1 MNINIK
7 EIKEQLDIKGYHI
20 VENVLDYIEVE
31 KLKKEFNNWKESVP
45 DYKRLHP
52 IIHPHGIH
60 KFFEVGHTRFAWLMR
75 INKKFK
81 QYLKEYGIV
90 KS

>member
-20 VENVLDYIEVE
+20 VENVLDCIEVE

-60 KFFEVGHTRFAWLMR
+60 KFFEVDNQICMVNAYKSKNPAIF
-75 INKKFK
+75 
-81 QYLKEYGIV
+81 KEYGIV